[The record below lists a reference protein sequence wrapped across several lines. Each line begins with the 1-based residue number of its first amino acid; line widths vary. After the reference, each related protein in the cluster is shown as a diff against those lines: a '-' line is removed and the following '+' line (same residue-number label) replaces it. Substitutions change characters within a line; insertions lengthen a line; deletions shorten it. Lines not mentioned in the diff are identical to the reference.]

1 LRVAGDAAVART
13 FRFLVV
19 GFDVPVAKPSSA
31 SEGNCK
37 LRANSGTLYISLS
50 NGIETLR
57 R

>member
-19 GFDVPVAKPSSA
+19 GFGVPEAKPSSA
-31 SEGNCK
+31 SEGDCK
-37 LRANSGTLYISLS
+37 LRANSGALYISLS
-50 NGIETLR
+50 KGTETLR